1 MDTCITD
8 STVVQNFAV
17 LGDNF
22 MRMTVVGSG
31 YVGLVAA
38 TCLAE
43 LGHHVV
49 CVDNDVE
56 KIATLEAGGTPIH
69 ELYLQELLSRHR
81 GTRLTFSTSIEAAI
95 RDSQVIFIT
104 VGTPPAPNGA
114 ADLSYVESVARSIA
128 QSAVGHKVIVEKS
141 TVPVHTSERIQR
153 ALLLNGR
160 EKNEFD
166 VVSNPEFLREGTAVT
181 DFLYPDRIIVG
192 AKTDRAARIMR
203 DVYEPLISGGY
214 ALRSGAVPK
223 PEKARTEPMYLETS
237 PESAELIKHASN
249 AFLAM
254 KISFINAVANI
265 CESAGA
271 DIEEVRKGI
280 GTDHRIGNDFMHAG
294 IGYGG
299 SCFPKDVAAFRSVAE
314 ELGIEFKLLDEVRK
328 VNDEQRLRFVRKV
341 RSALWTLRGK
351 QLGVLGL
358 AYKCGT
364 DDVRESPA
372 IEIIKS
378 LLEEGAQIT
387 AYDPA
392 AADRARLILGNSITY
407 APDAYTAAEGA
418 DALLVLTEWR
428 EFLHLDLKRVKSL
441 LRYPIVL
448 DGRNLFSP
456 HDMTSAGL
464 SYYSVGRPAA
474 EVANGLS
481 RGAPAIIKQRP
492 RS

>member
-1 MDTCITD
+1 
-8 STVVQNFAV
+8 
-17 LGDNF
+17 

-43 LGHHVV
+43 LGHSVV
-49 CVDNDVE
+49 CVDSDEE
-56 KIATLEAGGTPIH
+56 KITVLQAGGTPIH

-81 GTRLTFSTSIEAAI
+81 GAKLTFSTSLEASI
-95 RDSQVIFIT
+95 RDAQVIFIT
-104 VGTPPAPNGA
+104 VGTPPAADGS
-114 ADLSYVESVARSIA
+114 ADLCYVESVARSIA
-128 QSAVGHKVIVEKS
+128 QCAVGYKLIVEKS

-160 EKNEFD
+160 DHSEFD

-192 AKTDRAARIMR
+192 ARTDRAGRIMR
-203 DVYEPLISGGY
+203 DLYEPLISGGY
-214 ALRSGAVPK
+214 AQRSGAVPK
-223 PEKARTEPMYLETS
+223 PEKARMEPIYLETS

-254 KISFINAVANI
+254 KISFINVVANM

-280 GTDHRIGNDFMHAG
+280 GADHRIGNDFLHAG

-299 SCFPKDVAAFRSVAE
+299 SCFPKDVDAFRIVAAE
-314 ELGIEFKLLDEVRK
+314 MGIDFKLLDEVRK
-328 VNDEQRLRFVRKV
+328 VNEDQRGNFVRKV

-351 QLGVLGL
+351 RLAVLGL

-378 LLEEGAQIT
+378 LLAEGAQIT

-392 AADRARLILGNSITY
+392 ATDRARVILGDSVTY
-407 APDAYTAAEGA
+407 AADAYTAAEGA

-428 EFLHLDLKRVKSL
+428 EFLHLDLKRMKKL
-441 LRYPIVL
+441 LRYPLVL

-456 HDMTSAGL
+456 QEMIGAGL
-464 SYYSVGRPAA
+464 SYYSMGRAPADA
-474 EVANGLS
+474 PGSHS
-481 RGAPAIIKQRP
+481 RGTPVTARHLRA